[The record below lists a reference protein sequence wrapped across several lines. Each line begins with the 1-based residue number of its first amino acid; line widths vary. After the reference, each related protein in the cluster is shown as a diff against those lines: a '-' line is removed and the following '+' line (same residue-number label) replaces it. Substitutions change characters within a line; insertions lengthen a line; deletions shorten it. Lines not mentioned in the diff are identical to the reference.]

1 MSTKALYYLAVTLL
15 VSTFGIYMPLFITG
29 FELYAFYL
37 SITMY
42 AIPMVLG
49 SSAESIVFND
59 RTKRERIITFLTII
73 LVGLICTI
81 HVYLINDKNIILSTI
96 FTIIIFAATLFLN
109 WKQLDNKDFSDSTA
123 SLGGDINN

>member
-1 MSTKALYYLAVTLL
+1 
-15 VSTFGIYMPLFITG
+15 MPLFITG

-49 SSAESIVFND
+49 SSAESIVFNE
-59 RTKRERIITFLTII
+59 RTKRERIITFLTIV
-73 LVGLICTI
+73 LVVLICTI
-81 HVYLINDKNIILSTI
+81 HVYFINEKNLILSTI
-96 FTIIIFAATLFLN
+96 FTIIIFVATLFLN

>member
-29 FELYAFYL
+29 FELYALYL

-81 HVYLINDKNIILSTI
+81 HVYFINDKNLILSTI
-96 FTIIIFAATLFLN
+96 FTIIIFVATLFLN

>member
-96 FTIIIFAATLFLN
+96 FTIIIFVTTLFLN

>member
-81 HVYLINDKNIILSTI
+81 HVYKINDKNIIISTI
-96 FTIIIFAATLFLN
+96 FTIIIFVATLFLN

>member
-1 MSTKALYYLAVTLL
+1 MSTKTLYYIAVTLL

-29 FELYAFYL
+29 FELYAFYF

-59 RTKRERIITFLTII
+59 RTKRERIITFITIF
-73 LVGLICTI
+73 LVGLICTF
-81 HVYLINDKNIILSTI
+81 HVYLINEEKLFLSTI
-96 FTIIIFAATLFLN
+96 FTIRPPHSSPEWLMH
-109 WKQLDNKDFSDSTA
+109 
-123 SLGGDINN
+123 

>member
-15 VSTFGIYMPLFITG
+15 VSTFGIYMPFFITG

-81 HVYLINDKNIILSTI
+81 HVYFINDKNLILSTI
-96 FTIIIFAATLFLN
+96 FTIIIFVATLFLN